1 MGSEWSSASHHVSDG
16 HDEIQ
21 QPITKTKDSAFGND
35 EAVAITVAAELG
47 FAITSIAEL
56 KLLMV
61 LAP

>member
-1 MGSEWSSASHHVSDG
+1 MTDMMKFT
-16 HDEIQ
+16 

-35 EAVAITVAAELG
+35 EAVAISVAAELG

-61 LAP
+61 LVP